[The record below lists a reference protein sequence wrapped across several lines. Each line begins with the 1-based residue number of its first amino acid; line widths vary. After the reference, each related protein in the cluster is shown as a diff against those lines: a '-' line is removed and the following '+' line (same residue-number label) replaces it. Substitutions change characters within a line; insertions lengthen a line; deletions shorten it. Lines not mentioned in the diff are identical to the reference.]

1 MDVEVT
7 QIVIGQMVTIIK
19 GSKPS
24 NITLEEWTDILF
36 TIFKEKYC

>member
-7 QIVIGQMVTIIK
+7 NVVIYQMVAIIK

-24 NITLEEWTDILF
+24 NMTLEEWTDILF
-36 TIFKEKYC
+36 AIFKEKYC